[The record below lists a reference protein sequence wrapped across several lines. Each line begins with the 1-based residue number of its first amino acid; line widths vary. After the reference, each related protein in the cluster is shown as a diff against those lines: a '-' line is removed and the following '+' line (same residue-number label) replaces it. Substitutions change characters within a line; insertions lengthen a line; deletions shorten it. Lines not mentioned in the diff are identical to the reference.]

1 MMRRNLQGRPL
12 FFLVSL
18 LCQQIDPSYPLHTN
32 PTTPTWHLTLR
43 QICIT
48 TPLAYPHS
56 FLWLTSGLTKTL
68 SYRDHCVTSSR
79 S

>member
-32 PTTPTWHLTLR
+32 PHDSHLAFDTAPDLHHHASR
-43 QICIT
+43 ISTFISLFDVGIDKDT
-48 TPLAYPHS
+48 V
-56 FLWLTSGLTKTL
+56 L
-68 SYRDHCVTSSR
+68 S
-79 S
+79 